1 MAADPFPVLDPAQ
14 LKRIQ
19 AMHRGFL
26 YQHLYAVG
34 AILLA
39 GASGLKVLRVERDED
54 IEIELPDLLLYVQTK
69 TRNRK
74 LQSAD
79 FADAVERF
87 EAIRK
92 AHSDGTR
99 ALTPNLWLVSNAD
112 PTEHFHKATA
122 TWPPDIFFRS
132 PNVALG
138 KTDALPPAWPALSDA
153 LAWCLQRAAEV
164 PFGSLQPDTL
174 VWKLSGIIL
183 LGCTGD
189 GPKELK
195 AVDLPVLLEQL
206 VVQLHSF
213 PNSPRIYR
221 PQEDEPLF
229 DVPEKVRLI
238 VGFSGAGKTA
248 WAAEGSL
255 HSGRPV
261 TYFDVADMPTAAVA
275 PSLARELAAVLMH
288 DKRDEIRRI
297 MLPGSSGLQSL
308 RGIDR
313 FVQNSGVSFT
323 AVLDNAHRMDAN
335 ELTNILRVTPAI
347 HWILLAQPWPDR
359 PVLETNLN
367 IRAISLR
374 GWSVVEIAGEFL
386 TNDCELT
393 ATQAEEI
400 RLLTGGLPL
409 YVQNAARIVRDYYK
423 SDVENFLA
431 EMRALTHVHGTGQE
445 AILGQ
450 VEAHLGDSAKRAASL
465 LVIADIPLKPQEAI
479 SLVTRGAK
487 ESESVA
493 AASLRELASWGVIE
507 TLRDGRVVMHDAYR
521 ILAQKEQQVLSPDA
535 LLDAK
540 KHLVRILML
549 GYGVDRFRLLC
560 RLLPEV
566 GETEALV
573 DVASNASEYFHEFG
587 MSQEFDAIL
596 RAAIDSPDLTPSDKF
611 WALDTTIFFSLQN
624 GNIAAAAVN
633 LARLEVQMAS
643 FEPSERQF
651 QSIAM
656 KRMLVAG
663 RSGNRRVVEEEF
675 ARGRALSPTDDEFQR
690 ILRYNYATC
699 LFHAEDYDKASDL
712 AFELAMEY
720 FDVLGL
726 RPQDVFAKNIPEIV
740 PKLKKPPTE
749 SDDVKHLADSLDLHA
764 SALQRAG
771 RDPRKT
777 VLPRITAH
785 KFYVMTNA
793 LTSAVRV
800 GKDVIDGLIE
810 FGDAA
815 AARHF
820 MESALLPLLA
830 EGKLLD
836 EFVPIHSLYAVVLAY
851 CGEHDAARKTMQEL
865 SSFLI
870 ASPQYRW
877 EFQNQQRLIG
887 LIIDGVVRLPILTL
901 PTSPARLAD
910 AKPAARPKIGR
921 NESCPCGSG
930 RKYKKCCG
938 A

>member
-1 MAADPFPVLDPAQ
+1 MATDAFPVLDPFQ

-54 IEIELPDLLLYVQTK
+54 IEIELPNLKLYVQTK

-74 LQSAD
+74 LHSAD
-79 FADAVERF
+79 VADAVARF

-99 ALTPNLWLVSNAD
+99 TLTPNLWLVSNAD
-112 PTEHFHKATA
+112 PTEQFRNAMA
-122 TWPPDIFFRS
+122 AWPPDIFFRS
-132 PNVALG
+132 PNLALG

-164 PFGSLQPDTL
+164 PFGSLQADTL
-174 VWKLSGIIL
+174 VWKLSGIVL
-183 LGCTGD
+183 LACTGD

-195 AVDLPVLLEQL
+195 AADLPVLLEQL

-229 DVPEKVRLI
+229 DGPEKARLI

-261 TYFDVADMPTAAVA
+261 AYFDVGDMPTAAVA
-275 PSLARELAAVLMH
+275 PALARELAAVLMH

-308 RGIDR
+308 RGIDQ
-313 FVQNSGVSFT
+313 FVQDSGVSFI
-323 AVLDNAHRMDAN
+323 AVLDNVHRMDAN
-335 ELTNILRVTPAI
+335 ELTNIVRVAPGI

-359 PVLETNLN
+359 PLLEANLT
-367 IRAISLR
+367 ITAIPLR

-400 RLLTGGLPL
+400 RHLTGGLPL
-409 YVQNAARIVRDYYK
+409 YVQSAARIVRDYYK
-423 SDVENFLA
+423 SNVESFLTQ
-431 EMRALTHVHGTGQE
+431 MRALTHAHVTGQE

-450 VEAHLGDSAKRAASL
+450 VQAHLGDSAKRAASL
-465 LVIADIPLKPQEAI
+465 LVIADIPLKPHEAI
-479 SLVTRGAK
+479 SLVRRGGN

-493 AASLRELASWGVIE
+493 AASLRELAAWGVIE
-507 TLRDGRVVMHDAYR
+507 TLRDGRLVMHDAYR
-521 ILAQKEQQVLSPDA
+521 ILAQKDQQSLPPDV

-540 KHLVRILML
+540 KHLVHILML
-549 GYGVDRFRLLC
+549 GHGVDRFRLLC

-566 GETEALV
+566 GETETLV
-573 DVASNASEYFHEFG
+573 DVASGASEYFHEFG

-596 RAAIDSPDLTPSDKF
+596 RAAIDSPDLSPSDKF
-611 WALDTTIFFSLQN
+611 WALDTIIFLGLQN
-624 GNIAAAAVN
+624 GDIAAAAAN
-633 LARLEVQMAS
+633 LARVEEHMAL

-651 QSIAM
+651 QAVAM
-656 KRMLVAG
+656 KRMLIAG
-663 RSGNRRVVEEEF
+663 RSGKRRVVEEEF
-675 ARGRALSPTDDEFQR
+675 RRGSALSPTDNEFQR

-699 LFHAEDYDKASDL
+699 LFHLKDYEKAADL

-726 RPQDVFAKNIPEIV
+726 RSRDVFARNIPEIV
-740 PKLKKPPTE
+740 PKLKKSPTE
-749 SDDVKHLADSLDLHA
+749 SDDVKHLADALDLHA

-771 RDPRKT
+771 RDPRKA
-777 VLPRITAH
+777 VLQRMTAF
-785 KFYVMTNA
+785 KFYVITNA

-800 GKDVIDGLIE
+800 GKDVVDGLIE
-810 FGDAA
+810 FGDAD

-820 MESALLPLLA
+820 MESTLLPLLA

-851 CGEHDAARKTMQEL
+851 CGEHDAARKTMHEL

-887 LIIDGVVRLPILTL
+887 LIIDGVVRLPSLTL
-901 PTSPARLAD
+901 PTLPAD
-910 AKPAARPKIGR
+910 VKPAARLKIGR
-921 NESCPCGSG
+921 NEPCPCGSG